1 MDPYSDFIQYFASI
15 FSPLAEFPWS
25 VLTIIVVN
33 LFLAFISIAA
43 TNRFTDMEK
52 MKADMEEVKVW
63 REKMNEARKS
73 KNQELLEEVIADQGR
88 IMRINSSMMSARMK
102 PMCVYYIPFLLVF
115 AIMGAMFGNSVV
127 AVLPFNI
134 QNVPGLGFLEGMLG
148 TATNYGFGF
157 SFYGFYLLV
166 GLGLGNLI
174 RKPFGQSMTT

>member
-1 MDPYSDFIQYFASI
+1 MDPFSDFIQYFASI
-15 FSPLAEFPWS
+15 FSPLASMPWS
-25 VLTIIVVN
+25 VLAIIGVN
-33 LFLAFISIAA
+33 IFLALISIAA

-63 REKMNEARKS
+63 REKMNVARKTMD
-73 KNQELLEEVIADQGR
+73 QALLDEVIADQGR

-102 PMCVYYIPFLLVF
+102 PMCVYYIPFLVVF

-134 QNVPGLGFLEGMLG
+134 QYVLPFLEGMLG